1 MFKELTTEEI
11 EVRVWATI
19 VLVLAGILLISVI
32 CILMAV
38 MFVDQD
44 MERIAPID
52 EQFLGIMK
60 DIMLLCIGAVGGIV
74 GRKGAYAA
82 ANLAKPKIKEDFE

>member
-11 EVRVWATI
+11 EVRVWAAI

-32 CILMAV
+32 AILGAV
-38 MFVDQD
+38 MFVEQD
-44 MERIAPID
+44 MTAIAPID
-52 EQFLGIMK
+52 EAFLGIMK

-82 ANLAKPKIKEDFE
+82 ANALKEEKE

>member
-19 VLVLAGILLISVI
+19 VLVLAGILLVSVVA
-32 CILMAV
+32 ILLAV
-38 MFVDQD
+38 MFVEQD

-52 EQFLGIMK
+52 EQFLNIMK

-74 GRKGAYAA
+74 GRKGAYSAINA
-82 ANLAKPKIKEDFE
+82 VKKENKEM

>member
-1 MFKELTTEEI
+1 MFKELTTKEI
-11 EVRVWATI
+11 EVRVWALI

-32 CILMAV
+32 AV
-38 MFVDQD
+38 LGAVIFVDQD

-52 EQFLGIMK
+52 QAFLGIMK

-74 GRKGAYAA
+74 GRKGAYSAINA
-82 ANLAKPKIKEDFE
+82 MKDKE

>member
-1 MFKELTTEEI
+1 MFKEMTTEEI

-19 VLVLAGILLISVI
+19 VLMLAAILIISVVTILLAVTFVEQNPGEIAEIDKQYLS
-32 CILMAV
+32 IL
-38 MFVDQD
+38 
-44 MERIAPID
+44 
-52 EQFLGIMK
+52 K

>member
-11 EVRVWATI
+11 EVRVWALI

-32 CILMAV
+32 CILLAV
-38 MFVDQD
+38 MFVEQD

-52 EQFLGIMK
+52 QQFLGIMK

-82 ANLAKPKIKEDFE
+82 ANALKEKE